1 MRSASVHPS
10 SVPQDISGC
19 SRASRYDGCTRS
31 LILRVIV
38 TAWAGG
44 AVAALHAAQPQPRVS
59 ALQRFLAR
67 GEEPTVEYR
76 ALRRLE
82 AHNPHFHQSAW
93 MTAWTEYDH
102 AGGFRFTIVS
112 ESGSTY
118 IRSKVLRAALEGEQ
132 KIWANHEPQKAS
144 FTHENYEFGGAAPGA
159 DGLTEVDVKP
169 RRKDVLLVEGAIFVQ
184 PSDGDLAR
192 IEGRLSKAPS
202 FWTRRVDVVRRYE
215 RLGGVRVPVS
225 IESVAHVLIAG
236 RSTFKMTYEYET
248 INGQRVGAPQP
259 HASSFTTLF

>member
-1 MRSASVHPS
+1 MTLT
-10 SVPQDISGC
+10 G
-19 SRASRYDGCTRS
+19 
-31 LILRVIV
+31 LLL
-38 TAWAGG
+38 
-44 AVAALHAAQPQPRVS
+44 AVLTFVS
-59 ALQRFLAR
+59 AAPPPATPLQRFLAR
-67 GEEPTVEYR
+67 GEEPPVEYR
-76 ALRRLE
+76 ALRHLE
-82 AHNPHFHQSAW
+82 AHNPKFNQSGW

-102 AGGFRFTIVS
+102 VNGFRFTIVG
-112 ESGSTY
+112 EGGSSY

-144 FTHENYEFGGAAPGA
+144 LTGENYTFDAASA
-159 DGLTEVDVKP
+159 ASDGLASVTVKP

-192 IEGRLSKAPS
+192 IEGKLSKAPS

-215 RLGGVRVPVS
+215 RLGGVRVPTS

-248 INGQRVGAPQP
+248 INGQTVGNPQP
-259 HASSFTTLF
+259 RQSSIID

>member
-1 MRSASVHPS
+1 MLCA
-10 SVPQDISGC
+10 
-19 SRASRYDGCTRS
+19 T
-31 LILRVIV
+31 
-38 TAWAGG
+38 G
-44 AVAALHAAQPQPRVS
+44 AVAVAHASGQPQPPS
-59 ALQRFLAR
+59 TALQRFLAR

-82 AHNPHFHQSAW
+82 ANNPHFHQSAW
-93 MTAWTEYDH
+93 MTAWTEFDRVN
-102 AGGFRFTIVS
+102 GFRFTIVA
-112 ESGSTY
+112 EGGSAY
-118 IRSKVLRAALEGEQ
+118 IRSRVLRAALEGEQ

-144 FTHENYEFGGAAPGA
+144 LSPENYTFDDDVPDTQGLAAVG
-159 DGLTEVDVKP
+159 VKP

-215 RLGGVRVPVS
+215 RIGGVRVPMS

-248 INGQRVGAPQP
+248 INGHHVGNPQP
-259 HASSFTTLF
+259 HASSSSFMTLH